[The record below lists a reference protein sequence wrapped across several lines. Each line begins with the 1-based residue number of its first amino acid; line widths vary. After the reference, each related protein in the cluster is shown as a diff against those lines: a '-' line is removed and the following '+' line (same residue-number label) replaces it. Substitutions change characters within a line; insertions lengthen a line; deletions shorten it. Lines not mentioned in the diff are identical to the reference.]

1 MELPEEVANRVL
13 WRTYVW
19 RFHPDEYH
27 ATWWRDVAGVDSAE
41 WRGVSGETEPAP
53 VNSMVLVVQPPW
65 ILALQDMKNFTK
77 CTNVSVPMLVNVSVL
92 CIDSDVCVPFC
103 SYHHYRTTRLRR
115 RVNLTVRTVYGRIC
129 STRANGT
136 SVIHLC

>member
-1 MELPEEVANRVL
+1 MQRAMHLAYPDTTRWWLEEASPTEFPEEVANRVL

-27 ATWWRDVAGVDSAE
+27 ATWWRDVAGADSAE
-41 WRGVSGETEPAP
+41 WRGVSGKTEPAP

-77 CTNVSVPMLVNVSVL
+77 CTNVSVPMLVKVSVL
-92 CIDSDVCVPFC
+92 CIDSDVCVPFAA
-103 SYHHYRTTRLRR
+103 TIITRR
-115 RVNLTVRTVYGRIC
+115 RDSAGE
-129 STRANGT
+129 ST
-136 SVIHLC
+136 